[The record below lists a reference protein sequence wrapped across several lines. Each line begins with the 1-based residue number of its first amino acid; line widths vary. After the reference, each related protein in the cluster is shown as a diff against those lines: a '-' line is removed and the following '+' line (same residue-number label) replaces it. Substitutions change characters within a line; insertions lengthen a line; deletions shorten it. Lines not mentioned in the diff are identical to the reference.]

1 MKLSQT
7 IDKKKN
13 SHPTYTEMHMW
24 ARHAEDLEDTL
35 EKCKEYLR
43 ELGYDYDKRQTRL
56 FNKTLDELEDR

>member
-13 SHPTYTEMHMW
+13 SHPTYTEMHVW
-24 ARHAEDLEDTL
+24 ARQAEDLEDTL

-43 ELGYDYDKRQTRL
+43 ELGYDYDKRQTRF